1 MLKTLNL
8 SSVTYAGSKTYDNYV
23 SLAKKVGDELIK
35 PWLLEFNNITF
46 LTLVEHVNDDNTE
59 HTYKYIFSVE
69 GSSMYYLCVLLQ
81 ANSSGPR
88 LQCKITMTSTTDDV
102 AITID
107 PQNTALVVEVSSGL
121 IYLSQELNAI
131 MDAAE
136 NLQAIT
142 SVPYGSGT
150 ATMTWTLIDEFNGA
164 KTFSIISNGASYMDN
179 SNDKFTV
186 TPPYNPNNAT
196 NLGDKVIIFDALYT
210 KNNNLLY
217 GVLKNAKYIY
227 NKLIGT
233 NALTKISAGGKN
245 YIHLA
250 GNLWLENQ

>member
-8 SSVTYAGSKTYDNYV
+8 SSVTYEGLRTYNNYV

-46 LTLVEHVNDDNTE
+46 LTLVEHVNDANTE
-59 HTYKYIFSVE
+59 HTYKYVFSVE

-81 ANSSGPR
+81 AKSSGPQFFCR
-88 LQCKITMTSTTDDV
+88 ITMTSTTDDV
-102 AITID
+102 AMTID
-107 PQNTALVVEVSSGL
+107 PVNSAQPVTESSGF

-131 MDAAE
+131 MDAVG

-142 SVPYGSGT
+142 SIPYGSGT
-150 ATMTWTLIDEFNGA
+150 TGMVWTLIDEFNGA
-164 KTFSIISNGASYMDN
+164 KTFSIISNGTSYMDN

-186 TPPYNPNNAT
+186 TAPYNVNYGT

-210 KNNNLLY
+210 KNNVVY

-227 NKLIGT
+227 NKLIGN

-250 GNLWLENQ
+250 GGLWLENQ

>member
-8 SSVTYAGSKTYDNYV
+8 SSVTYKGSRTYDNYV

-46 LTLVEHVNDDNTE
+46 LTLVEHVNDANTE
-59 HTYKYIFSVE
+59 HTYKYVFSVE
-69 GSSMYYLCVLLQ
+69 GSSMYYLCVLFKLKSNPQ
-81 ANSSGPR
+81 FHCR
-88 LQCKITMTSTTDDV
+88 ITMTSTTDDV
-102 AITID
+102 AMTID
-107 PQNTALVVEVSSGL
+107 PTNSAQVVAESSGF
-121 IYLSQELNAI
+121 IYLSYELNAI

-142 SVPYGSGT
+142 SIPYKSGDT
-150 ATMTWTLIDEFNGA
+150 NMIWTLIDEFNGA

-186 TPPYNPNNAT
+186 TAPYNLNYGT

-210 KNNNLLY
+210 KNNILY

-250 GNLWLENQ
+250 GSLWLENQ

>member
-8 SSVTYAGSKTYDNYV
+8 SSVAYEGSRTYDNYV

-46 LTLVEHVNDDNTE
+46 LTLVEHVNDANTE
-59 HTYKYIFSVE
+59 HTYKYVFSVE

-81 ANSSGPR
+81 AKSSPQFFCR
-88 LQCKITMTSTTDDV
+88 ITMTSTTDDV
-102 AITID
+102 AMTID
-107 PQNTALVVEVSSGL
+107 PTSAQQDVAASSGL
-121 IYLSQELNAI
+121 IYLPLELNAI
-131 MDAAE
+131 MDANG

-142 SVPYGSGT
+142 SLPYNSGT
-150 ATMTWTLIDEFNGA
+150 ANMMWTLIDEFNGA
-164 KTFSIISNGASYMDN
+164 KTFSIISKGTSYMDN

-186 TPPYNPNNAT
+186 TAPYNPNYGT

-210 KNNNLLY
+210 KGSTLY

-227 NKLIGT
+227 NKLIGN

-250 GNLWLENQ
+250 GGLWLENQ